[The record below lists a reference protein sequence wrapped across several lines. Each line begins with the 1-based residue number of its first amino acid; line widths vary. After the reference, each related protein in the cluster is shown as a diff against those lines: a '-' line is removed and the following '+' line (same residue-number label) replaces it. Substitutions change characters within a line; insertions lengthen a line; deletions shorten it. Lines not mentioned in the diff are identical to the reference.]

1 MTAESV
7 CDFLK
12 INPVEDEEGF
22 FCSVAVATESTTD
35 SGAGGVGGTTDADTV
50 TRDFLAPT
58 VFIITCEKFILI
70 ADGLV

>member
-12 INPVEDEEGF
+12 INPVEEEEGF
-22 FCSVAVATESTTD
+22 FCSAAATESTTD
-35 SGAGGVGGTTDADTV
+35 SGAGGVGSTTADTV